1 MSVQSKQ
8 ALETETEKYAYW
20 GLQSLGLIV
29 TVADTSTTAYLNNY
43 AFLSMETNIFNKV
56 SQSAL

>member
-8 ALETETEKYAYW
+8 ALDTETDKYAYW

-43 AFLSMETNIFNKV
+43 AFLSMETNIFN
-56 SQSAL
+56 SL